1 MTPVSPI
8 KTLFLP
14 QKGNEEPWLG
24 DVIEALGDDAELT
37 VFDPEEEPAP
47 QFEGVRVVIDQ
58 GGHASRTIIDAGAA
72 AGVELWQVLGTG
84 LDHAEVD
91 YTLDAGIRLANTP
104 GGFSAVALAEHALF
118 LMLYLAKNFPESE
131 RNLRAGTMY
140 TPLNTEL
147 AGLTLGL
154 VGLGASARELAARA
168 KALEMRVVAVDVIE
182 VDAGIVAG
190 LGVDWVGSPTDL
202 PRLMSESDFVSIH
215 VPLSPETH
223 GMIDAEMLALM
234 KPTASLINVARGA
247 IVDEDALADS
257 LRAGQLR
264 GAGID
269 TFSTEPPP
277 ADHPFLTLDNVV
289 ATPHVAG
296 VTFGTSKRRGAAC
309 AENVRR
315 VAAGLPPLY
324 EVTRST

>member
-1 MTPVSPI
+1 MVPVSPI

-24 DVIEALGDDAELT
+24 DLIEALGGEAALA
-37 VFDPEEEPAP
+37 VFDPEEDPAP
-47 QFEGVRVVIDQ
+47 QFEGVRVVVDQ
-58 GGHASRTIIDAGAA
+58 GGHASRETIDVGAA

-104 GGFSAVALAEHALF
+104 GSFSAIALAEHALF
-118 LMLYLAKNFPESE
+118 LILYIAKNFPESE
-131 RNLRAGTMY
+131 RNLRSGTMY

-154 VGLGASARELAARA
+154 VGLGASARELAKRARA
-168 KALEMRVVAVDVIE
+168 LQMRIVAIDVVAI
-182 VDAGIVAG
+182 DAATVAE
-190 LGVDWVGSPTDL
+190 LGVDWTGTPADL
-202 PRLMSESDFVSIH
+202 PRLMNESDFVSIH
-215 VPLSPETH
+215 VSLSPETH
-223 GMIDAEMLALM
+223 HMIDAEMLALM
-234 KPTASLINVARGA
+234 KPSASLVNVARGA

-257 LRAGQLR
+257 LRVGRLR
-264 GAGID
+264 AAGID
-269 TFSTEPPP
+269 TFSTEPPR

-324 EVTRST
+324 EITRST